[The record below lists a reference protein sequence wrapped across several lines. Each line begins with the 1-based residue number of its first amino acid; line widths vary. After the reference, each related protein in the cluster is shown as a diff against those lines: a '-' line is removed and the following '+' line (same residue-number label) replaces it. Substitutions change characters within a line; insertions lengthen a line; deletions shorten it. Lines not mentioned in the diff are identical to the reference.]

1 MLSALIGVL
10 IIVLEC
16 LRWLKTGVWE
26 AATLHNALEW
36 VGRAISIDEFDS
48 GSRGLDKIVHLVLH
62 GTLVFNA
69 EIPSYLSGVVG
80 GVTAIPIWE
89 FLKRVGPSRKI

>member
-1 MLSALIGVL
+1 MSDYAGTRNQSGHSLDRDDGLGRDAMPLWQRLLITLATMLLTSFVAGFL
-10 IIVLEC
+10 
-16 LRWLKTGVWE
+16 W
-26 AATLHNALEW
+26 
-36 VGRAISIDEFDS
+36 
-48 GSRGLDKIVHLVLH
+48 RG
-62 GTLVFNA
+62 VFNA